1 MKSQP
6 ISRSAREDSRS
17 GTPARRN
24 ASPPTSPPTG
34 RAAALPA
41 RVTTSPQASPKALCR
56 VTQNAQPVRPT
67 GSPELSSRSTR
78 ASSAA
83 ASSVNSESQDS
94 SVIFIT
100 PEAVYLGE
108 AVEVDPVVEA
118 AARALAVA
126 RALREGVAKAAS
138 GAELAERAAGSN
150 GSADDSVGDGA
161 GSVSSSRA
169 TCGAERTDAEAAV
182 RNVPEGTL
190 PMEEVGPAATHGG
203 AVHRPGP
210 GRGARR
216 CPDLGP
222 NGGARSI
229 PPSVPRRFA
238 TVNEIEATCNEE
250 DELADEVSEIE
261 PLRDGG
267 MERPEPGDVV
277 VLSLS
282 SGVPAEHRGRPAVVT
297 RVAGSQCGVVVL
309 DPARRFG
316 IGECWPHLS
325 DLGETESRAWR
336 LGSRVVVGGLW
347 GEKTRWLNGLTGA
360 IASHPREGHPTFVR
374 KSTPPYQPQL
384 AVCVRLDETAV
395 AGSRAVLLEP
405 RFLVPH
411 EQYLREVSQALLACR
426 VQPGRGEGMAAG
438 GVALVGDNA
447 GGVRADEVWT
457 A

>member
-1 MKSQP
+1 MP
-6 ISRSAREDSRS
+6 
-17 GTPARRN
+17 N
-24 ASPPTSPPTG
+24 
-34 RAAALPA
+34 
-41 RVTTSPQASPKALCR
+41 V
-56 VTQNAQPVRPT
+56 QPVRPAY
-67 GSPELSSRSTR
+67 SPELSSRSTR

-83 ASSVNSESQDS
+83 GASSVNSESQDS

-138 GAELAERAAGSN
+138 GAEFVER
-150 GSADDSVGDGA
+150 
-161 GSVSSSRA
+161 GSVSSGCPGSVDDTIGSSDGVA
-169 TCGAERTDAEAAV
+169 VAPSTVASCGLERTDPEAIF
-182 RNVPEGTL
+182 
-190 PMEEVGPAATHGG
+190 PMDEAGPAATNGT
-203 AVHRPGP
+203 AVPRPGP

-216 CPDLGP
+216 FPDLST
-222 NGGARSI
+222 NGSARGAASM
-229 PPSVPRRFA
+229 VPRRFA
-238 TVNEIEATCNEE
+238 TVNEIEATRDCDE
-250 DELADEVSEIE
+250 DELADEVTEIE
-261 PLRDGG
+261 PLREGG
-267 MERPEPGDVV
+267 VERPEPGDLV
-277 VLSLS
+277 VLSLGA
-282 SGVPAEHRGRPAVVT
+282 GVPAEHRGRPAVVT

-316 IGECWPHLS
+316 IGECWPNLY
-325 DLGETESRAWR
+325 DLGDTESRAWR

-374 KSTPPYQPQL
+374 KSTPPFQPQL

-426 VQPGRGEGMAAG
+426 VPPGQGMAGG
-438 GVALVGDNA
+438 GVAV
-447 GGVRADEVWT
+447 GGVLGDSTGSERSDEIWT